1 MTGMHSQEFLWSTPS
16 EDQHVLPTEDNRMDK
31 KLRIDPNRVPNH
43 VAVIMDGNGR
53 WAKGKGMNRIF
64 GHRNALTAVR
74 ETIEAAAEIGT
85 QAITLYAF
93 STENWNRPK
102 TEVKALMTLLINS
115 LNNELKTFQENSVKV
130 NAIGSIDSL
139 PKNAQNTLASVIE
152 KTKNNTQIVL
162 TLALSYG
169 AREEIV
175 NTIKN
180 ISKKVVNNELSI
192 EEIDEKIINNHLY
205 TFNLPDV
212 DLMIRTS
219 GEQRISN
226 FLLWQMAYAE
236 LYFTDILWPDFRRE
250 HFFDAIIEY
259 QNRERRF
266 GKTSEQITPTKK

>member
-1 MTGMHSQEFLWSTPS
+1 MTIFMNKRLLINS
-16 EDQHVLPTEDNRMDK
+16 DNIPK
-31 KLRIDPNRVPNH
+31 H

-64 GHRNALTAVR
+64 GHKNALTAVR
-74 ETIEAAAEIGT
+74 ETIEAAAELGT
-85 QAITLYAF
+85 EAITLYAF

-102 TEVKALMTLLINS
+102 IEVNALMSLLISS
-115 LNNELKTFQENSVKV
+115 LNKESITFKENDVRV
-130 NAIGSIDSL
+130 NAIGNIKSL
-139 PKNAQNTLASVIE
+139 PDSAQKTLKQVIKE
-152 KTKNNTQIVL
+152 TQNNKKIVL

-169 AREEIV
+169 AREEII

-180 ISKKVVNNELSI
+180 ISKKVVNNDLSI

-236 LYFTDILWPDFRRE
+236 LYFTNILWPDFRKE
-250 HFFDAIIEY
+250 HFYDAIIEY

-266 GKTSEQITPTKK
+266 GKTSEQTIQAE

>member
-1 MTGMHSQEFLWSTPS
+1 
-16 EDQHVLPTEDNRMDK
+16 
-31 KLRIDPNRVPNH
+31 
-43 VAVIMDGNGR
+43 
-53 WAKGKGMNRIF
+53 MNRIF
-64 GHRNALTAVR
+64 GHKNALTAVM
-74 ETIEAAAEIGT
+74 ETIEAAAELGT
-85 QAITLYAF
+85 EAITLYAF

-102 TEVKALMTLLINS
+102 IEVNALMSLLISS
-115 LNNELKTFQENSVKV
+115 LNKESITFKENDVRV
-130 NAIGSIDSL
+130 NAIGNIKSL
-139 PKNAQNTLASVIE
+139 PDSAQKTLKQVIKE
-152 KTKNNTQIVL
+152 TQNNKKIVL

-169 AREEIV
+169 AREEII

-180 ISKKVVNNELSI
+180 ISKKVVNNDLSI

-236 LYFTDILWPDFRRE
+236 LYFTNILWPDFRKE
-250 HFFDAIIEY
+250 HFYDAIIEY

-266 GKTSEQITPTKK
+266 GKTSEQTIQAE